1 MTATAT
7 LFRSFSLTES
17 KAIASIDL
25 RNLPMVDI
33 SYQSNSDKVYT
44 YKATEDFGD
53 LLTETISGTVDGGL
67 GSMVSRA
74 TVAGDLTLV

>member
-1 MTATAT
+1 MTATVT
-7 LFRSFSLTES
+7 LLRSFSLTES
-17 KAIASIDL
+17 SAIASIDL
-25 RNLPMVDI
+25 RNLPMVEI
-33 SYQSNSDKVYT
+33 SYQSNTDKIYT

-74 TVAGDLTLV
+74 ARAGDLSLI

>member
-7 LFRSFSLTES
+7 LNRSFSPAES
-17 KAIASIDL
+17 SAIAYIDL
-25 RNLPMVDI
+25 QNLPMVEI
-33 SYQSNSDKVYT
+33 SYQSNPDKVYT

-53 LLTETISGTVDGGL
+53 LLTETISGIVDGGL

-74 TVAGDLTLV
+74 SRAGDLTLV

>member
-7 LFRSFSLTES
+7 LNRSFSPAES
-17 KAIASIDL
+17 SAIAYIDL
-25 RNLPMVDI
+25 QNLPMVEI
-33 SYQSNSDKVYT
+33 SYQSNPDKSYI

-67 GSMVSRA
+67 GSMVNRA
-74 TVAGDLTLV
+74 IRAGDLTLV

>member
-7 LFRSFSLTES
+7 LNRSFSLTES
-17 KAIASIDL
+17 SAIASIDL
-25 RNLPMVDI
+25 GNLPMVDI
-33 SYQSNSDKVYT
+33 SYQSNPDKIYA

-67 GSMVSRA
+67 GSMIQNAIR
-74 TVAGDLTLV
+74 AGDLTKV

>member
-7 LFRSFSLTES
+7 LNRSFSPAES
-17 KAIASIDL
+17 SAIAYIDL
-25 RNLPMVDI
+25 RNLPMVEI
-33 SYQSNSDKVYT
+33 SYQSNPDKVYT

-67 GSMVSRA
+67 GSMVNRA
-74 TVAGDLTLV
+74 IRAGDLTLV